1 MDAESENSGATIIP
15 FPGAKGTGRE
25 HPAARPLRDLTWGD
39 VDALLATTARSRSSS
54 PSGMA
59 GERRIHLPTAARQL
73 RTLLHEQG
81 LLDVPPA
88 ALWPDAPRRANASM
102 RALKKS

>member
-39 VDALLATTARSRSSS
+39 VDELLATTARSRSSS
-54 PSGMA
+54 PSGGHA
-59 GERRIHLPTAARQL
+59 RVQRHRQAAA
-73 RTLLHEQG
+73 TE
-81 LLDVPPA
+81 DA
-88 ALWPDAPRRANASM
+88 ALRRA
-102 RALKKS
+102 RAERAGARHGSPHPGRIA